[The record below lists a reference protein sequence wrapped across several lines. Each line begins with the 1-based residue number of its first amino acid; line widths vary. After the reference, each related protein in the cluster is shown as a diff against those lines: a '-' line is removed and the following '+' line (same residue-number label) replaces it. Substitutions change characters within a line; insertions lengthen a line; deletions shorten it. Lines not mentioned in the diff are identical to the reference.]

1 MEVIH
6 MKWLSMLLVA
16 GLASTLTA
24 PAAWSWGINPPGPKG
39 GPGHGKYWRYNP
51 PGKKGGPGKGWIYN
65 PPGPGKVRYTT
76 ANKGHINPPGPKGGV
91 GHGPFW
97 RYKLYNPP
105 GPGKVYF

>member
-1 MEVIH
+1 

-39 GPGHGKYWRYNP
+39 GPGHGKYWRY
-51 PGKKGGPGKGWIYN
+51 KLYN

-97 RYKLYNPP
+97 RYNPPGKKGGVGKGWIYNPP